1 MTCAGRED
9 SVDHTG
15 ALGPGL
21 EKCHQPERGD
31 EPVKEA
37 EMKEQMVHEGPDEF
51 MSRWVNCV

>member
-1 MTCAGRED
+1 M
-9 SVDHTG
+9 DHTG